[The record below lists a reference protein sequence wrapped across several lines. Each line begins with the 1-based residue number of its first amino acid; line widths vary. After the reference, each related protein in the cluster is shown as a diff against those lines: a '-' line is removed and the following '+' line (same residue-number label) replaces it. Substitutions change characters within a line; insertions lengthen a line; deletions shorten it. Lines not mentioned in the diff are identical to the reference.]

1 MPKVAI
7 IRNICVYLQADKH
20 TGKTHEYA
28 KVKIGENG
36 NGKQKNGGGKAAK
49 REEGGKSDKC

>member
-7 IRNICVYLQADKH
+7 IKNICVYLQADKY
-20 TGKTHEYA
+20 TGKTHGYA

-36 NGKQKNGGGKAAK
+36 NGKQKNGGGKLQGERK
-49 REEGGKSDKC
+49 DEGSDKC

>member
-7 IRNICVYLQADKH
+7 IKNLCVYLQADKH
-20 TGKTHEYA
+20 TGKAHEYV

-36 NGKQKNGGGKAAK
+36 NEKQKNGGEKLQGERK
-49 REEGGKSDKC
+49 EEGSDKC